1 MISLK
6 SKLIAGAVA
15 FLIIG
20 GGFLYVKSLKAENVR
35 LEQVAVYA
43 RAEADGLKDELTANH
58 AALAKREAEKAILAA
73 ETETLKT
80 ELEAIYEN
88 NPEAR
93 AWACGDLPDCILD
106 RLR

>member
-1 MISLK
+1 MIDLK
-6 SKLIAGAVA
+6 SKLIAGAA
-15 FLIIG
+15 ALLIIG
-20 GGFLYVKSLKAENVR
+20 GGFLYIKSLKAENAR

-43 RAEADGLKDELTANH
+43 QAEAASLKDELTANH
-58 AALAKREAEKAILAA
+58 AALAKREAEKALLAA

-88 NPEAR
+88 DNEAKT
-93 AWACGDLPDCILD
+93 WASDNIPNSILA